1 MMLTISKA
9 KQIMSMYFLE
19 FSCSSNASI
28 TGCSSDSGKAQH
40 CHLVCALRLPR
51 QKKKKNQVFSQ
62 SYRREDLQ
70 KLVVFVCGFVAFTCD
85 ELNREIKREQ

>member
-1 MMLTISKA
+1 MPLSLVVAVT
-9 KQIMSMYFLE
+9 LE
-19 FSCSSNASI
+19 KRNTAILFVLC
-28 TGCSSDSGKAQH
+28 
-40 CHLVCALRLPR
+40 VCRG
-51 QKKKKNQVFSQ
+51 KKKKVFSQ